1 MLAERLKELRQK
13 LNLSQTELGKRA
25 GIHPVTICEWENG
38 RTEGIKLQSVQ
49 KLAAALKVTPNEL
62 LGVDEKSSGA

>member
-13 LNLSQTELGKRA
+13 LNLSQVELGRRA
-25 GIHPVTICEWENG
+25 GVHPVTICEWEKG

-49 KLAAALKVTPNEL
+49 KIAKALNVTPNDL
-62 LGVDEKSSGA
+62 LIEKTANE